1 MIKKIFALTITCAYI
16 QTGSGIA
23 LCLFAEHSLLL
34 LEITVAVMGLGMASI
49 YATGL
54 LWSENYVEVTD
65 KIGLAFTVSGM
76 LGPQLFPIILG
87 NYIEDNPM
95 LLMNMVLAI
104 VLCCTLVFILAAL
117 VGRSIL
123 TEEEVESDL
132 NPTAC

>member
-1 MIKKIFALTITCAYI
+1 
-16 QTGSGIA
+16 
-23 LCLFAEHSLLL
+23 
-34 LEITVAVMGLGMASI
+34 MGLGMASI

>member
-1 MIKKIFALTITCAYI
+1 
-16 QTGSGIA
+16 
-23 LCLFAEHSLLL
+23 
-34 LEITVAVMGLGMASI
+34 MGLGMAAI

-54 LWSENYVEVTD
+54 LWSEKYVEVTD

-76 LGPQLFPIILG
+76 LGPQLFPIIVG

-104 VLCCTLVFILAAL
+104 VLCCTLIFALAAL

-123 TEEEVESDL
+123 REEKVEGDIR
-132 NPTAC
+132 PTAC